1 MEEKQKN
8 MIPNDK
14 IKSNKNPNVPNL
26 RFPYFTSLWQK
37 NKFGDL
43 LILLKNSTLSRS
55 ELNYNNGKIK
65 NIHYGDI
72 LIKFNDYI
80 LSDSKIIPYVNNGS
94 IPNNYSK
101 LLLKNGDIIIAD
113 TAEDNTV
120 GKATEIIFNDKSLI
134 ISGLHTITCRPMKN
148 TFASKYLGYYLN
160 SPSFHNQLLPL
171 IQGIKVSSI
180 SKSQIVDTQIAYPNI
195 KEQQKIAEILS
206 LIDQRIETQSKI
218 IEKIKLFKNIISD
231 HLLYSNQLSEFIN
244 LSYYATLKNGYTFK
258 SSEYDSN
265 GIYNVI
271 TIANVTGERYIDI
284 VGCNKINAIPQD
296 IQEHQQLKNNN
307 ILISLTGN
315 VGRVSLCNKNNCL
328 LNQRVGVLEIK
339 NDNYNEFIFQCL
351 SNKHFEKTMILKGQG
366 VAQLNISKKD
376 VENFKIPKISLDK
389 LNQICNILNFLDKK
403 IAIEKEIYNDYH
415 QMKKY
420 LLLNMFI

>member
-1 MEEKQKN
+1 MRFPQFTGN
-8 MIPNDK
+8 YL
-14 IKSNKNPNVPNL
+14 SNRFGVLVNL
-26 RFPYFTSLWQK
+26 RTEKYDPLKSKNHFPCIELENIEQESCILNSLFDSIEQK
-37 NKFGDL
+37 SIKTKF
-43 LILLKNSTLSRS
+43 K
-55 ELNYNNGKIK
+55 K
-65 NIHYGDI
+65 GDI
-72 LIKFNDYI
+72 LFGK
-80 LSDSKIIPYVNNGS
+80 LRPY
-94 IPNNYSK
+94 
-101 LLLKNGDIIIAD
+101 LKKYVQVDFDG
-113 TAEDNTV
+113 V
-120 GKATEIIFNDKSLI
+120 CSTEIWAMNTNSLLNRYVFYYIQTTRFLVIANTSSGTKMPRAEWSLVSASI
-134 ISGLHTITCRPMKN
+134 IK
-148 TFASKYLGYYLN
+148 
-160 SPSFHNQLLPL
+160 
-171 IQGIKVSSI
+171 
-180 SKSQIVDTQIAYPNI
+180 YPNSI
-195 KEQQKIAEILS
+195 EEMQAVSKFLS
-206 LIDQRIETQSKI
+206 LIDRRIETQSKI

-366 VAQLNISKKD
+366 VAQLNICKKD

-403 IAIEKEIYNDYH
+403 IAIEKEIFNDYH